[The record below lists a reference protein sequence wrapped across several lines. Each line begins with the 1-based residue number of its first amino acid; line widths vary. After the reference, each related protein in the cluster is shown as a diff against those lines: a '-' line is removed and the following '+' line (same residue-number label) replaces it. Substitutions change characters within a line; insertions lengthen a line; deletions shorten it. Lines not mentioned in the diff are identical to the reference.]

1 MKENNSVQYEIF
13 APANH
18 AHLNRDEVL
27 DFLFNHLDEYGD
39 AREDIAKCMEY
50 ALSDAEGKG
59 GTVLVAREHDKV
71 VGALIL
77 NNTGMS
83 GYIPENILV
92 YVAVHNSQRG
102 KGVGKRLVQLAIE
115 NTSGSIALHVEPQ
128 NPARHLYEKLGF
140 TNKYLEYRLQK

>member
-1 MKENNSVQYEIF
+1 MSDTNTLRYESYT
-13 APANH
+13 PTDQQ
-18 AHLNRDEVL
+18 HLNRDEVI
-27 DFLFNHLDEYGD
+27 DFLFHHLDEYGD
-39 AREDIAKCMEY
+39 QRADIAKCLEY

-59 GTVLVAREHDKV
+59 GAVLVAREKEKV

-102 KGVGKRLVQLAIE
+102 RGVGKGLVQLAMD
-115 NTSGSIALHVEPQ
+115 TASGSIALHVEPQ
-128 NPARHLYEKLGF
+128 NPARKLYEKLGF
-140 TNKYLEYRLQK
+140 TNKYLEYRLTR

>member
-1 MKENNSVQYEIF
+1 MAEENHVRYGIYTPENPQGL
-13 APANH
+13 NH
-18 AHLNRDEVL
+18 DEVL
-27 DFLFNHLDEYGD
+27 DFLFKHLDEYGD
-39 AREDIAKCMEY
+39 AREDIAKCLEY

-59 GTVLVAREHDKV
+59 GSVLVAREDEKV

-102 KGVGKRLVQLAIE
+102 KGVGKKLVQLAADH
-115 NTSGSIALHVEPQ
+115 TSGSIALHVEPN
-128 NPARHLYEKLGF
+128 NPARHLYEKMGF
-140 TNKYLEYRLQK
+140 TNKYLEYRLIR

>member
-1 MKENNSVQYEIF
+1 MADNSSVHYEIHT
-13 APANH
+13 PANH
-18 AHLNRDEVL
+18 QQLNRDEVI
-27 DFLFNHLDEYGD
+27 DFLFHHLDQYGD
-39 AREDIAKCMEY
+39 ARQDIAKCLDY

-59 GTVLVAREHDKV
+59 GSVLVAREHGQV

-102 KGVGKRLVQLAIE
+102 KGVGKRLVQLAAE
-115 NTSGSIALHVEPQ
+115 STEGSIALHVEPD
-128 NPARHLYEKLGF
+128 NPARHLYEKMGF
-140 TNKYLEYRLQK
+140 TNKYLEYRLIR

>member
-1 MKENNSVQYEIF
+1 MAANNNISYDSYTPYQQEGLNKE
-13 APANH
+13 
-18 AHLNRDEVL
+18 EVI
-27 DFLFNHLDEYGD
+27 DFLYNSLDEYGD
-39 AREDIAKCMEY
+39 AREDIAKCIDY
-50 ALSDAEGKG
+50 ALSKAEGKG
-59 GTVLVAREHDKV
+59 GSVLVAREQNRV

-102 KGVGKRLVQLAIE
+102 KGVGKKLVQLAAGQ
-115 NTSGSIALHVEPQ
+115 TSGSIALHVEPH

-140 TNKYLEYRLQK
+140 TNKYLEYRLQR

>member
-1 MKENNSVQYEIF
+1 MAENQNVHYNTYTPTNQQG
-13 APANH
+13 
-18 AHLNRDEVL
+18 LNRDEVL
-27 DFLFNHLDEYGD
+27 DFLFEHLDEYGD
-39 AREDIAKCMEY
+39 QRADIAKCMAY
-50 ALSDAEGKG
+50 ALSSEAGKG
-59 GTVLVAREHDKV
+59 GSVLVARENDQV

-102 KGVGKRLVQLAIE
+102 KGVGKRLVQEAM
-115 NTSGSIALHVEPQ
+115 NATTGSIALHVEPQ

-140 TNKYLEYRLQK
+140 TNKYLEYRLSR